1 MSFTIFPQGLEHFYN
16 YNKST
21 LNPVSMTLFFGL
33 LGYPLGHSL
42 SPVMHKA
49 ALAHL
54 GLDAHY
60 LAFPVPLENLEAA
73 VSGLWTLGCRGFNV
87 TIPHKQVIMPF
98 MQDCTP
104 LAQKIGAVNTVL
116 RTEQGWLGDNTDIA
130 GFTAPLLRQKP
141 NWSEA
146 HALILGCGGAA
157 RAVIAGCQ
165 ALGMCSITVQGRTL
179 ENLKATQVQF
189 PEIQILGPEQP
200 VTSALSHTSLVVNT
214 TPLGMDP
221 RPETSPLT
229 QEELALLPTHALVY
243 DLVYNP
249 ERTQLLA
256 WSQDRGLATQGGLE
270 MLVHQGWKA
279 LQLWLHPGQED
290 LSLLVVMEK
299 ALRQHLGSTQ

>member
-1 MSFTIFPQGLEHFYN
+1 LEHFYN

-49 ALAHL
+49 VLERL

-60 LAFPVPLENLEAA
+60 LAFPVAPRNLKEA
-73 VSGLWTLGCRGFNV
+73 VSGLWALGCGGFNV
-87 TIPHKQVIMPF
+87 TIPHKQAIMPL

-130 GFTAPLLRQKP
+130 GFTAPLLRQKSD
-141 NWSEA
+141 WSGA
-146 HALILGCGGAA
+146 RALILGCGGAA
-157 RAVIAGCQ
+157 RAVIAGCLS
-165 ALGMCSITVQGRTL
+165 LGMRQITVQGRTL
-179 ENLKATQVQF
+179 ENLKAVQVQF
-189 PEIQILGPEQP
+189 PEIQILGPEQSL
-200 VTSALSHTSLVVNT
+200 TSVLAHTSLVVNT

-221 RPETSPLT
+221 CPEASPLT
-229 QEELALLPTHALVY
+229 QEELALLPNDALVY

-249 ERTQLLA
+249 EMTQLLI
-256 WSQDRGLATQGGLE
+256 WSQERGLATQGGLE

-290 LSLLVVMEK
+290 YDLLVVMET
-299 ALRQHLGSTQ
+299 ALRQHLHAHY